1 MSETIN
7 PNTGRSDAD
16 VYQEAEDVLARATA
30 LLNKTV
36 SRPDLNTGG
45 GTGNFTYDF
54 GNTNSDDVLNSLLT
68 QAGETANKEI
78 DEDKIRRDTLR
89 LFQSEIDATNN
100 IYDDLVNRQEQVN
113 ANNEGGLR
121 AVQNRQGLVGSGR
134 GAAQS
139 QEIRDQGQQAIGAI
153 NAERATRISNILG
166 TARKEALDEITA
178 KREAQQA
185 GASAYLT
192 YIEMEDERKQGRL
205 ANVITALINQGI
217 DPSEMSE
224 QELSQV
230 ARNIGVPVQDLL
242 SGYKTAT
249 ADQRER
255 EIASSREAAVVSLL
269 NQGVSDPKEL
279 FDYLNYDEQGNK
291 VGDISLDEI
300 TKITKA
306 LESGEDAY
314 FNLSEGQSRYVRN
327 PDGTV
332 TRVAYNPKTYAP
344 KDSDPRNDDFYFK
357 FTNDDSGLLIDANF
371 SQGEIQQIER
381 DLNEYGVEAVVE
393 GMNDAQA
400 QAIRNIVQNKT
411 ASQREQESGEVFLD
425 KDYFKNLYTMD
436 QLEESAAERG
446 YTAGGFF
453 GIGVGRGEGEGVDQY
468 LDWLMS
474 LVEQY
479 REAGYSDK
487 EILDM
492 FPKK

>member
-121 AVQNRQGLVGSGR
+121 AIQNRQGLVGSGR
-134 GAAQS
+134 GAAQT
-139 QEIRDQGQQAIGAI
+139 QEQRDQGQQAIGAI

-178 KREAQQA
+178 KRQAQQA

-249 ADQRER
+249 ADQRAAEQ
-255 EIASSREAAVVSLL
+255 ASSREAAIVGLMQ
-269 NQGVSDPKEL
+269 QGVTDPKEL
-279 FDYLNYDEQGNK
+279 FDYLNYDEQGNRI
-291 VGDISLDEI
+291 GDITLEEI
-300 TKITKA
+300 NAVTSA
-306 LESGEDAY
+306 LSKDDDA
-314 FNLSEGQSRYVRN
+314 FNLSQGQARYVRQ
-327 PDGTV
+327 PDGTYV
-332 TRVAYNPKTYAP
+332 RVAYNPKTYAP
-344 KDSDPRNDDFYFK
+344 DGGDGFG
-357 FTNDDSGLLIDANF
+357 SGSGTGADVPTF
-371 SQGEIQQIER
+371 E
-381 DLNEYGVEAVVE
+381 EYVA
-393 GMNDAQA
+393 
-400 QAIRNIVQNKT
+400 
-411 ASQREQESGEVFLD
+411 QREQEEQQNFAPFYRDSEIRAEYDELYGNRGAITSVGKLTPTNKNDLLQAGLDNADPLAQSYFLNTDSSFREFYSRGVASGDFSANASLDDIDAAYTQWYEEKEAD
-425 KDYFKNLYTMD
+425 KDPFQSMST
-436 QLEESAAERG
+436 AEMLQ
-446 YTAGGFF
+446 FLN
-453 GIGVGRGEGEGVDQY
+453 EN
-468 LDWLMS
+468 
-474 LVEQY
+474 
-479 REAGYSDK
+479 
-487 EILDM
+487 
-492 FPKK
+492 